1 MLAISSYQLT
11 SYMFMVEVSIG
22 DEVQCKLTVITQAP
36 GKNEKKKK
44 LRNRQICDVASHG
57 YKGTEF

>member
-44 LRNRQICDVASHG
+44 
-57 YKGTEF
+57 TEKQTNL

>member
-1 MLAISSYQLT
+1 
-11 SYMFMVEVSIG
+11 MFMPEVSIG
-22 DEVQCKLTVITQAP
+22 DEVQCKLTLITQAP
-36 GKNEKKKK
+36 GKNEKKK